1 MIKKNTGGRQ
11 VSPYDKILKENL
23 EAFFPELLRDLLDI
37 NALRT
42 SELPDN
48 VQHTKERKPD
58 VLKMITDDKGEI
70 FVLHIEFQAQEE
82 ENMGLRMV
90 EYWAMLFRRYRIPV
104 RQYVIYI
111 GEGVPTRMKD
121 DIDFRP
127 QIYFRYSLISLS
139 TIDYHLLFRSDK
151 PEVKLLSV
159 LADLG
164 KENPEEIIGAIAK
177 QIIGLAPG
185 DFAQNRYLQQLR
197 IFAQFRNFITEILP
211 SMDSIAKFIKE
222 ERDFLYIR
230 GERKGLE
237 KGREEGIE
245 QGIEQGKETFIRNLL
260 LNTDFTVAQ
269 IAALGDVPEA
279 FVEKVKETL
288 D

>member
-1 MIKKNTGGRQ
+1 MAKENKGGRQ

-121 DIDFRP
+121 NIDFRP

-185 DFAQNRYLQQLR
+185 DFDQNRYLQQLR

>member
-1 MIKKNTGGRQ
+1 MAKENKGGRQ

>member
-1 MIKKNTGGRQ
+1 MAKENKGGRQ

-90 EYWAMLFRRYRIPV
+90 EYWAMLFRKYRIPV

-121 DIDFRP
+121 NIDFRP

>member
-1 MIKKNTGGRQ
+1 MAKENTGGRQ
-11 VSPYDKILKENL
+11 
-23 EAFFPELLRDLLDI
+23 
-37 NALRT
+37 
-42 SELPDN
+42 
-48 VQHTKERKPD
+48 
-58 VLKMITDDKGEI
+58 
-70 FVLHIEFQAQEE
+70 
-82 ENMGLRMV
+82 
-90 EYWAMLFRRYRIPV
+90 V

-121 DIDFRP
+121 NIDFRP
-127 QIYFRYSLISLS
+127 QIYFRYSLLSLS

-159 LADLG
+159 LADIG

-177 QIIGLAPG
+177 QIIGVAPG

-245 QGIEQGKETFIRNLL
+245 QGKETFIRNLL
-260 LNTDFTVAQ
+260 LNTDFTAAQ
-269 IAALGDVPEA
+269 IAALGDVTEA

-288 D
+288 N

>member
-185 DFAQNRYLQQLR
+185 DFDQNRYLQQLR

-245 QGIEQGKETFIRNLL
+245 QGKETFIRNLL

>member
-1 MIKKNTGGRQ
+1 MAKENKGGRQ

-90 EYWAMLFRRYRIPV
+90 EYWAMLFRKYRIPV

-121 DIDFRP
+121 DIDFSP
-127 QIYFRYSLISLS
+127 QIYFRYNLISLS

>member
-1 MIKKNTGGRQ
+1 MAKENKGGRQ

-121 DIDFRP
+121 NIDFRP

-245 QGIEQGKETFIRNLL
+245 QGKETFIRNLL

>member
-1 MIKKNTGGRQ
+1 MAKENKGGRQ

-121 DIDFRP
+121 NIDFRP

-185 DFAQNRYLQQLR
+185 DFDQNRYLQQLR

-245 QGIEQGKETFIRNLL
+245 QGKETFIRNLL